1 MSPLGYYDNEI
12 VRFFVMV
19 LGNAFKVN
27 VTIGQCNIEKVWVVD
42 LIEAGRYETTLFF
55 VRSES
60 LHLDQII
67 YNGIDKRSDDS
78 DDSDIVITRK
88 YLAVQRSLI

>member
-1 MSPLGYYDNEI
+1 
-12 VRFFVMV
+12 MV
-19 LGNAFKVN
+19 LGNAFKIN
-27 VTIGQCNIEKVWVVD
+27 VTIAQCNIEKAWVVD
-42 LIEAGRYETTLFF
+42 LIEASRYETTLFF

-67 YNGIDKRSDDS
+67 YNGIDKRYDDS
-78 DDSDIVITRK
+78 DGSDIVIIRK